1 MKTMELKTNQNQ
13 IVIKTKPENERQKLP
28 VNLIMSL
35 AAGTIAGMLIIF
47 GLFWGAEILFSL

>member
-1 MKTMELKTNQNQ
+1 METMELKTNQNQ

-35 AAGTIAGMLIIF
+35 AAGTIAGELRESF
-47 GLFWGAEILFSL
+47 PILGPGKYTK

>member
-1 MKTMELKTNQNQ
+1 MELKTNQNQ